1 MSDSSENRRA
11 LQLDPDLFFAVKVSA
26 MLKHIGMETTT
37 VRQGSEFATRL
48 MGGDFVIALVN
59 TAAHGVAWQD
69 AIYAARAAGVPIIAY
84 GSHVDTETQVQ
95 ARAAGAS
102 RVIVNSKLAVDLPVI
117 VEQTLQRSTREREDT
132 FPTDGKEKE

>member
-1 MSDSSENRRA
+1 MNASFENRRA

-37 VRQGSEFATRL
+37 VRQSVEFGRQVAS
-48 MGGDFVIALVN
+48 GDFVIALVN
-59 TAAHGVAWQD
+59 TAAHGVAWED
-69 AIYAARAAGVPIIAY
+69 AIHAARSARVPIIAY
-84 GSHVDTETQVQ
+84 GSHVDTETQAQ

-132 FPTDGKEKE
+132 FSTGGKEKE